1 MPASDKRIKIL
12 RVIARL
18 NMGGPAL
25 HVAYLTEGLRK
36 RGYDTTLVAGSLARG
51 EDSMAFVA
59 DARGVEVVRIDELGR
74 EISPLRDLMATIR
87 LARLI
92 RKERPQ
98 ILHTHTAKAGTVGRV
113 AARLA
118 GSRRPPIVV
127 HTFHG
132 HVLRG
137 YFGPVRTLLFR
148 LLERW
153 LAAGTTALVAVSPQV
168 RDDLVAL
175 GVAPRERFVV
185 IRLGIELDERV
196 APEQNGRAES
206 RRYLGIP
213 GDRFAV
219 GWIGRMTAVKRT
231 DDVLIAFKGLRDSGV
246 DAVLCMVGDGPDR
259 VQLEQRAHE
268 LGVARDT
275 VFLGYQEDVAP
286 FYAAFDALVLP
297 SGNEGTPV
305 TVIEALA
312 AERPVV
318 ATRVGGVPD
327 VVRDGEDGFLVEAGA
342 TDDLAD
348 RLGRLARDPALRA
361 RMGRRAASACCRA
374 MRSSGSSTTSTS
386 STGRCSV
393 RQAGEDAEG
402 RLLLPGCGQEAGL
415 PSDREIRVVAEHE
428 PEHQVDAR
436 VLASDR
442 ERLAQIARLLR
453 PRDAEEAVGG
463 IRLPAVLGDPDALL
477 APELVHGGDE
487 RVDVSELHRSAAG
500 TRRGRLARP
509 AVVRVVR
516 LGVEV
521 PQAVGM
527 HGGEKHERRD
537 RRAHLGGVV
546 VATRR
551 RHSAGDTIAADA
563 CRVDTRVDRLAD
575 LRVVDRALDHPLAS
589 HVLVLR
595 LEEDRV
601 VRLVPGRP
609 ELHGREPGADSS
621 PSTCRCTAS
630 QR

>member
-1 MPASDKRIKIL
+1 MRASDLPAPSAEPIKIV

-36 RGYDTTLVAGSLARG
+36 LGYDTTLVAGSLARG

-59 DARGVEVVRIDELGR
+59 DARGVETVQIDELGR

-113 AARLA
+113 AALLA

-137 YFGPVRTLLFR
+137 YFGPLRSLFFR

-153 LAAGTTALVAVSPQV
+153 LATRTTALIAVSPQV

-175 GVAPRERFVV
+175 GVAHQDRFVV
-185 IRLGIELDERV
+185 IRLGIELDERIV
-196 APEQNGRAES
+196 PEQNGRDES

-231 DDVLIAFKGLRDSGV
+231 DDVLVAFKRLRESGV

-259 VQLEQRAHE
+259 AGLEQRAHD
-268 LGVARDT
+268 LGIARET
-275 VFLGYQEDVAP
+275 LFLGYQEKVAQ

-305 TVIEALA
+305 SVIEALA

-342 TDDLAD
+342 TDDLAE
-348 RLGRLARDPALRA
+348 RLSRLARDPELRA
-361 RMGRRAASACCRA
+361 RMGKH
-374 MRSSGSSTTSTS
+374 
-386 STGRCSV
+386 GR
-393 RQAGEDAEG
+393 D
-402 RLLLPGCGQEAGL
+402 
-415 PSDREIRVVAEHE
+415 
-428 PEHQVDAR
+428 R
-436 VLASDR
+436 VLPRYAV
-442 ERLAQIARLLR
+442 ERLIADVDELYRSLLS
-453 PRDAEEAVGG
+453 EANV
-463 IRLPAVLGDPDALL
+463 
-477 APELVHGGDE
+477 
-487 RVDVSELHRSAAG
+487 
-500 TRRGRLARP
+500 
-509 AVVRVVR
+509 
-516 LGVEV
+516 
-521 PQAVGM
+521 
-527 HGGEKHERRD
+527 
-537 RRAHLGGVV
+537 
-546 VATRR
+546 RR
-551 RHSAGDTIAADA
+551 R
-563 CRVDTRVDRLAD
+563 
-575 LRVVDRALDHPLAS
+575 
-589 HVLVLR
+589 
-595 LEEDRV
+595 
-601 VRLVPGRP
+601 
-609 ELHGREPGADSS
+609 
-621 PSTCRCTAS
+621 
-630 QR
+630 

>member
-1 MPASDKRIKIL
+1 MSRRTHGTQATGGSHDRVRIL

-118 GSRRPPIVV
+118 GSRKPPIVV

-153 LAAGTTALVAVSPQV
+153 LAAGTTALIAVSPQV

-196 APEQNGRAES
+196 APEKKGRGES

-231 DDVLIAFKGLRDSGV
+231 DDVLIAFKSLRDNGV

-259 VQLEQRAHE
+259 LPLEQRAHE

-275 VFLGYQEDVAP
+275 VFLGYQQDVAP

-327 VVRDGEDGFLVEAGA
+327 IVRDGEDGFLVEAGA

-361 RMGRRAASACCRA
+361 RMGKK
-374 MRSSGSSTTSTS
+374 
-386 STGRCSV
+386 GR
-393 RQAGEDAEG
+393 E
-402 RLLLPGCGQEAGL
+402 
-415 PSDREIRVVAEHE
+415 
-428 PEHQVDAR
+428 R
-436 VLASDR
+436 VLPRYAVDR
-442 ERLAQIARLLR
+442 LVDDVDELYGSLL
-453 PRDAEEAVGG
+453 
-463 IRLPAVLGDPDALL
+463 
-477 APELVHGGDE
+477 
-487 RVDVSELHRSAAG
+487 SAAG
-500 TRRGRLARP
+500 
-509 AVVRVVR
+509 
-516 LGVEV
+516 
-521 PQAVGM
+521 
-527 HGGEKHERRD
+527 ERKR
-537 RRAHLGGVV
+537 
-546 VATRR
+546 
-551 RHSAGDTIAADA
+551 
-563 CRVDTRVDRLAD
+563 
-575 LRVVDRALDHPLAS
+575 
-589 HVLVLR
+589 
-595 LEEDRV
+595 
-601 VRLVPGRP
+601 
-609 ELHGREPGADSS
+609 
-621 PSTCRCTAS
+621 
-630 QR
+630 